1 MTQGRP
7 GVDACRAG
15 RGRSQKDEKMK
26 SFALTLAGLLAA
38 TSLASAADLP
48 VRKSV
53 EFAPVAPAFA
63 WTGFYIGAQA
73 GYMWGR
79 DRTTEY
85 LTATGAYTGFAWKY
99 NLDSGFG
106 GLHAGYN
113 RQFGML
119 VAGVEIDADRL
130 IDAKGGFRDPGG
142 IGRASRTWNF
152 SARGRLGVAFDRVLV
167 YATGGYAATRAKYHY
182 VNPALGIGEGFAKT
196 FSGYTLG
203 AGVEYAIAN
212 NLTARL
218 EYRYSDYGKASYV
231 ARSAFLGLTGTQQPR
246 DHSARLGVSY
256 KF

>member
-1 MTQGRP
+1 
-7 GVDACRAG
+7 
-15 RGRSQKDEKMK
+15 MK
-26 SFALTLAGLLAA
+26 SIALTLAGLLAA

-53 EFAPVAPAFA
+53 ELAPIAPAFS
-63 WTGFYIGAQA
+63 WTGFYVGAQA

-85 LTATGAYTGFAWKY
+85 LTSTGAYTGFAWRY
-99 NLDSGFG
+99 NLESGFG

-142 IGRASRTWNF
+142 IGRASRAWNF

-167 YATGGYAATRAKYHY
+167 YAAGGYAATRAKYHY
-182 VNPALGIGEGFAKT
+182 FNPALGFGEGFART

-203 AGVEYAIAN
+203 AGVEYALTDA
-212 NLTARL
+212 LTARL
-218 EYRYSDYGKASYV
+218 EYRYADYGKASYI
-231 ARSAFLGLTGTQQPR
+231 ARSAFLGLTGTQIPR
-246 DHSARLGVSY
+246 DHSLRLAVSY